1 MANIPSHILEDKQPP
16 QGLPDNS
23 TIRLIVID
31 RLGERHEL
39 EAPTDMNLN
48 LMEFL
53 KACEFPVKATC
64 GGMALCST
72 CHVFVQSEHNL
83 PIRSDA
89 EELALEQSF
98 LMDET
103 KSRLSC
109 QMLLRPEL
117 NGLVIQIAPE
127 E

>member
-1 MANIPSHILEDKQPP
+1 MSVILSETVSNPTPSEV
-16 QGLPDNS
+16 DNS
-23 TIRLIVID
+23 IIHLTVID
-31 RLGERHEL
+31 RNGERHEL

-53 KACEFPVKATC
+53 KACEFPVQATC

-72 CHVFVQSEHNL
+72 CHVFVRSEHTL
-83 PIRSDA
+83 PIRSEA

-98 LMDET
+98 LMEESA
-103 KSRLSC
+103 SRLSC

-117 NGLVIQIAPE
+117 DGIVIQIAPE